1 MAKRTATDPTACGS
15 RLQATR
21 GRASGYLPLRVNL
34 RGGLC
39 VGRVD
44 VAGRMDALDDQTI
57 RAFLREEAPRLVAA
71 LTLIAGS
78 REAAEDAMQE
88 ALARAWDR
96 SERGEEIRSLGA
108 WVTTVA
114 LNHARN
120 AARRGRFDLRLLGRL
135 GRSPGVAAP
144 TGDRVDLGRALSQLP
159 VRQREVT
166 VLHYYLDM
174 DVRTVADTLGVHE
187 GTVKTSLHRARAALA
202 ATLSADE
209 TEEVT
214 HDGRR

>member
-1 MAKRTATDPTACGS
+1 VE
-15 RLQATR
+15 Q
-21 GRASGYLPLRVNL
+21 
-34 RGGLC
+34 
-39 VGRVD
+39 
-44 VAGRMDALDDQTI
+44 LDDQTI

-108 WVTTVA
+108 WVTAVA

-120 AARRGRFDLRLLGRL
+120 AARRGRFDLLLRGRL
-135 GRSPGVAAP
+135 GRSPAVAAP
-144 TGDRVDLGRALSQLP
+144 TGDRIDLGRALWRLP
-159 VRQREVT
+159 ARQREVT

-174 DVRTVADTLGVHE
+174 DVHSVAEVLGVHE
-187 GTVKTSLHRARAALA
+187 GTIKTSLHRARSALA

-214 HDGRR
+214 HDGRG

>member
-1 MAKRTATDPTACGS
+1 VACS
-15 RLQATR
+15 ACR
-21 GRASGYLPLRVNL
+21 SG
-34 RGGLC
+34 
-39 VGRVD
+39 D
-44 VAGRMDALDDQTI
+44 DAERPDTLDDQTI

-114 LNHARN
+114 INHARN
-120 AARRGRFDLRLLGRL
+120 AARRGRFDLLLRGRL
-135 GRSPGVAAP
+135 GRSPSVAAP
-144 TGDRVDLGRALSQLP
+144 TGDRVDLARGLAQLP

-174 DVRTVADTLGVHE
+174 DIRTVAETLGVHE

-202 ATLSADE
+202 AALGADE
-209 TEEVT
+209 NEEVMR
-214 HDGRR
+214 DGRG

>member
-1 MAKRTATDPTACGS
+1 
-15 RLQATR
+15 
-21 GRASGYLPLRVNL
+21 
-34 RGGLC
+34 
-39 VGRVD
+39 
-44 VAGRMDALDDQTI
+44 
-57 RAFLREEAPRLVAA
+57 
-71 LTLIAGS
+71 
-78 REAAEDAMQE
+78 MQE